1 MGHEAYTHM
10 TDECLYYLG
19 DKLDCLRTS
28 YRLRLAL
35 HPASTILLLT
45 KHIVPVRLMR
55 NLECELYD
63 SRGDK
68 MPYLYTDGDLG
79 SDSLFFY

>member
-1 MGHEAYTHM
+1 M

-19 DKLDCLRTS
+19 DKFDCLRTS

-35 HPASTILLLT
+35 HPASAVLLLA
-45 KHIVPVRLMR
+45 KHIVPVGLMR
-55 NLECELYD
+55 NLECELCD

-68 MPYLYTDGDLG
+68 MPYLNTDGDLG
-79 SDSLFFY
+79 SDSFFY